1 MPMYCGI
8 GGVRKEIKNLYTGV
22 GGVRK
27 DITEM
32 WAGNA
37 GVKKQIFSSVKL
49 LGDYSIGDVVK
60 LNERGDPFDYIIVH
74 KGQPSTQY
82 KNCDGVWLL
91 RKDIVTINMY
101 SYASTSYT
109 GSFIHQYLCDP
120 NEGFFYRQY
129 DTTVREFALNP
140 NVPCWNGSTVTN
152 LYSTPMFILSGIELG
167 VTDTT
172 YFPNDGAVLSYF
184 DPYDPEKVVANY
196 GPDLYSYWTRSAYT
210 KGQNRIWCVN
220 SYGSMSYNYVMYN
233 SGVRPALILSYET
246 PVSSSGVV
254 GA

>member
-8 GGVRKEIKNLYTGV
+8 GGVQKEIKNLYTGI

-49 LGDYSIGDVVK
+49 LGDYSIGDIVK
-60 LNERGDPFDYIIVH
+60 LNEGGNPFDYIVVH
-74 KGQPSTQY
+74 KGQPSPQY

-91 RKDIVTINMY
+91 RKDIVATNTY

-109 GSFIHQYLCDP
+109 GSFIHKFLCDP
-120 NEGFFYRQY
+120 TDGFYRQY
-129 DTTVREFALNP
+129 DTTVGEFALTP
-140 NVPCWNGSTVTN
+140 NVPCWNGSTVN
-152 LYSTPMFILSGIELG
+152 NSYSIPMFILSGIELG

-172 YFPNDGAVLSYF
+172 NFPNDGDVLSYF

-196 GPDLYSYWTRSAYT
+196 GPDPYPYWTRSAYT
-210 KGQNRIWCVN
+210 KGQNRIWRVDPD
-220 SYGSMSYNYVMYN
+220 GSMSYHYVMSD

>member
-8 GGVRKEIKNLYTGV
+8 GGVRKEIKNLYTGI

-49 LGDYSIGDVVK
+49 LRDYSIGDIVK
-60 LNERGDPFDYIIVH
+60 LNEGGNPFDYIVVH
-74 KGQPSTQY
+74 KGQPSIQY

-91 RKDIVTINMY
+91 RKDIFTTNMY
-101 SYASTSYT
+101 SYRPSSYIN
-109 GSFIHQYLCDP
+109 SFIHQSLCDP
-120 NEGFFYRQY
+120 TGGFFYSQY

-140 NVPCWNGSTVTN
+140 NVPCWNGGTVTN
-152 LYSTPMFILSGIELG
+152 LYSTPMFILSCRELG

-184 DPYDPEKVVANY
+184 DPYDPEKLVANY
-196 GPDLYSYWTRSAYT
+196 GPDLSPYWTRSART
-210 KGQNRIWCVN
+210 KHDYEIWCVN
-220 SYGSMSYNYVMYN
+220 PDGSMSSNYVMYD

-254 GA
+254 GE